1 VLDRSLA
8 AAATLGQRAD
18 IRWNQV
24 VLDGIRGRSDRG
36 AASGY
41 SWGPSALSVLSQSSD
56 FARPILNFLF
66 TDLDSTGWARGG
78 AELLRRLG
86 SQRTDQCCIQ
96 RFGAGEYALT
106 QNRLDLAERAAADLR
121 RYHGPSPDG
130 DADSALGT
138 ETSHEFAVILEA
150 QIAAQRHD
158 RFAAE
163 RLRQLDSM
171 LTDPVEDMVPL
182 VGNLVAARLHE
193 ERGELAA
200 ALAAVRRRWW
210 GQWVDP
216 GYVVYHREEG
226 RLAALAGD
234 TAGAIRAYRR
244 YLTLRGDAEPPLQ
257 PRVRQVRTALA
268 ALERASAGRG
278 PR

>member
-1 VLDRSLA
+1 
-8 AAATLGQRAD
+8 
-18 IRWNQV
+18 
-24 VLDGIRGRSDRG
+24 
-36 AASGY
+36 
-41 SWGPSALSVLSQSSD
+41 
-56 FARPILNFLF
+56 
-66 TDLDSTGWARGG
+66 
-78 AELLRRLG
+78 
-86 SQRTDQCCIQ
+86 
-96 RFGAGEYALT
+96 
-106 QNRLDLAERAAADLR
+106 
-121 RYHGPSPDG
+121 
-130 DADSALGT
+130 
-138 ETSHEFAVILEA
+138 
-150 QIAAQRHD
+150 
-158 RFAAE
+158 
-163 RLRQLDSM
+163 M